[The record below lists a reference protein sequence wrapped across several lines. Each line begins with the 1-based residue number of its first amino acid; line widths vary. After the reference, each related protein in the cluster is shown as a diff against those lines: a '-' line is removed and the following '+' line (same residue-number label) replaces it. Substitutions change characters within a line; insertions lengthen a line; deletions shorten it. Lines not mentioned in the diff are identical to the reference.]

1 MMLSVSAIREKIIN
15 YDYVFLPNIATD
27 TKTTIDI
34 V

>member
-27 TKTTIDI
+27 TQNYIDI
-34 V
+34 L